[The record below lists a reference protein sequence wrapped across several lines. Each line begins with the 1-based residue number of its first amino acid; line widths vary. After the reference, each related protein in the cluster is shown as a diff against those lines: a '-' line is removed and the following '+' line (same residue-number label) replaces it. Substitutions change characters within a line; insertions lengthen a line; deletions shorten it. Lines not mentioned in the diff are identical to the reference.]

1 MHIVF
6 SAIFLFIRCV
16 FPSSSKWILDWIKLV
31 WRVSKYQFSYWSSHG
46 SMVVLIDTHSGLIS
60 VEIEIS
66 HWWRQEGQLAGVAE
80 VLQKSQST
88 ISVGM
93 PKPFNGAVHD
103 VKSIFFTSHIW
114 QSASGLILALNI
126 EVWLTVRHSL
136 ELVLVTWLYS
146 CCCSSVVVHWQG
158 SIWRRVSLF
167 FL

>member
-1 MHIVF
+1 MSAVEVNVLRLGKQLILHNDITLHYLELLYILSSVIMHIVF

-46 SMVVLIDTHSGLIS
+46 SNSGLIS

-93 PKPFNGAVHD
+93 PNGAVHD
-103 VKSIFFTSHIW
+103 VKSIF
-114 QSASGLILALNI
+114 LL
-126 EVWLTVRHSL
+126 
-136 ELVLVTWLYS
+136 LVLDNQP
-146 CCCSSVVVHWQG
+146 VV
-158 SIWRRVSLF
+158 
-167 FL
+167 